1 MPAPALIVQTTYA
14 ELLERCAA
22 TSFEDA
28 FREDGTFTPKTIKGR
43 RYWYFQSG
51 TAQGRS
57 QRYVGPESPELLER
71 IAHHKERRDDERERR
86 ALVST
91 LVRSFGLPSPVPQ
104 LGDIIAALAG
114 AGIFRLRSVLVGT
127 VAYQCYAGMLGLRLP
142 GALVQTSDID
152 VAQFTNVSVAI
163 GDQTPPMLQ
172 VLQGVEKS
180 FREIP
185 HTSDSRL
192 TSSYVAKGGL
202 RVDFLTPNEGPE
214 SDRPQTLPALQTDA
228 QPLRFLD
235 FLIHEPEQAVVLHGP
250 GIHVRV
256 PGPERYA
263 VHKLIISMRRR
274 AGVAKRDKDL
284 QQVEVLIAA
293 LAERRAHEFRRV
305 WEEAH
310 HRGPKWRKHLL
321 EGMTRIA
328 PQARDLMLKTLE
340 RPREILPGLDLT
352 FNNPPARYDS
362 HRDVVAFTGEA
373 LGSLVSCAIS
383 GEALADYF
391 GADGLDKEERVEAFL
406 KNRSAIERLVRVKY
420 LSGPVEDIEAVL
432 LGTMDVEKL
441 RPRT

>member
-228 QPLRFLD
+228 QPSRFLD

-373 LGSLVSCAIS
+373 LGSHVSCAIS

>member
-1 MPAPALIVQTTYA
+1 
-14 ELLERCAA
+14 
-22 TSFEDA
+22 
-28 FREDGTFTPKTIKGR
+28 
-43 RYWYFQSG
+43 
-51 TAQGRS
+51 
-57 QRYVGPESPELLER
+57 
-71 IAHHKERRDDERERR
+71 
-86 ALVST
+86 
-91 LVRSFGLPSPVPQ
+91 
-104 LGDIIAALAG
+104 
-114 AGIFRLRSVLVGT
+114 
-127 VAYQCYAGMLGLRLP
+127 
-142 GALVQTSDID
+142 
-152 VAQFTNVSVAI
+152 
-163 GDQTPPMLQ
+163 
-172 VLQGVEKS
+172 
-180 FREIP
+180 
-185 HTSDSRL
+185 
-192 TSSYVAKGGL
+192 
-202 RVDFLTPNEGPE
+202 
-214 SDRPQTLPALQTDA
+214 
-228 QPLRFLD
+228 
-235 FLIHEPEQAVVLHGP
+235 
-250 GIHVRV
+250 
-256 PGPERYA
+256 
-263 VHKLIISMRRR
+263 MRRR